1 MLCIFLRFNFIAN
14 FLIVWLQK
22 MLNDSK
28 LTQRQIKD
36 FETEINQ
43 QIETLNETTRDEIE
57 KLRVQMKVCPY
68 QLPVS
73 RRNLPYTYFL
83 INIFHEYVQNT

>member
-1 MLCIFLRFNFIAN
+1 
-14 FLIVWLQK
+14 

-57 KLRVQMKVCPY
+57 KLRVQMKVCPC
-68 QLPVS
+68 QLAV
-73 RRNLPYTYFL
+73 
-83 INIFHEYVQNT
+83 I

>member
-1 MLCIFLRFNFIAN
+1 
-14 FLIVWLQK
+14 

-57 KLRVQMKVCPY
+57 KLRVQMKVCLW
-68 QLPVS
+68 QLAV
-73 RRNLPYTYFL
+73 
-83 INIFHEYVQNT
+83 I

>member
-1 MLCIFLRFNFIAN
+1 
-14 FLIVWLQK
+14 

-57 KLRVQMKVCPY
+57 KLRIQMKVCPC
-68 QLPVS
+68 QLPVIEATNQFPERTFIHVLS
-73 RRNLPYTYFL
+73 TWYHLQTPTLN
-83 INIFHEYVQNT
+83 

>member
-1 MLCIFLRFNFIAN
+1 
-14 FLIVWLQK
+14 

-57 KLRVQMKVCPY
+57 KLRVQMKVCRC
-68 QLPVS
+68 QLPVIETTNQFPERTFIHVLS
-73 RRNLPYTYFL
+73 S
-83 INIFHEYVQNT
+83 

>member
-1 MLCIFLRFNFIAN
+1 
-14 FLIVWLQK
+14 

-43 QIETLNETTRDEIE
+43 QIETLNETKRDEIE

-73 RRNLPYTYFL
+73 RKNLPYTYFL

>member
-1 MLCIFLRFNFIAN
+1 
-14 FLIVWLQK
+14 

-57 KLRVQMKVCPY
+57 KLRAQMKVCP
-68 QLPVS
+68 
-73 RRNLPYTYFL
+73 
-83 INIFHEYVQNT
+83 